1 MAVSIILETNDAW
14 TKRVTKSYKK
24 WKKKIWEPA
33 DKEERIQLQQSLQT
47 RPDDE
52 VVHASALQQVKKA
65 AKQFGALVSLVLCVG
80 HQADISYATGCCIQ
94 QC

>member
-14 TKRVTKSYKK
+14 TKHVTKSYKK

-33 DKEERIQLQQSLQT
+33 DKKVCIQLQQSLQT
-47 RPDDE
+47 QSDDE
-52 VVHASALQQVKKA
+52 VIHAFAPQQAKKA
-65 AKQFGALVSLVLCVG
+65 AKQFGALVSLVLYMG

-94 QC
+94 